1 MIFDRNENRPVS
13 VLLGAGSMGTAIL
26 RRVAAGTTIL
36 FGDITMPMCMFTA
49 LEKQDWKGKTVIPF
63 CTNEGSGLGSSE
75 RDLKSICKG
84 AKFKPGLSVHGAES
98 EQSKNKVANWAK
110 DSI

>member
-36 FGDITMPMCMFTA
+36 FGDIS
-49 LEKQDWKGKTVIPF
+49 EKR
-63 CTNEGSGLGSSE
+63 L
-75 RDLKSICKG
+75 
-84 AKFKPGLSVHGAES
+84 AEVKK
-98 EQSKNKVANWAK
+98 E
-110 DSI
+110 

>member
-36 FGDITMPMCMFTA
+36 FGDIS
-49 LEKQDWKGKTVIPF
+49 EKRLAEVRTEYEGYGYAVETQIVDANCSLTCKMQNFDTQNAKKSEIQLQSVKKIPSGRKFPKGI
-63 CTNEGSGLGSSE
+63 LI
-75 RDLKSICKG
+75 L
-84 AKFKPGLSVHGAES
+84 FK
-98 EQSKNKVANWAK
+98 WY
-110 DSI
+110 